1 MPRIGWSLAV
11 AVVLVGLRPLNAAAQ
26 GSSACR
32 PADSVSVRVL
42 AWVRSIVTS
51 TDPGSTQQRTA
62 MQLPQVG
69 ADQIS
74 YVTDM
79 QVCSK
84 AVSPYNANAGYQAT
98 GTGISPRLRP
108 GNCMS

>member
-1 MPRIGWSLAV
+1 MRIPPECLFAGLQGAYEEMDTAV
-11 AVVLVGLRPLNAAAQ
+11 LKAQ
-26 GSSACR
+26 GKPYAA
-32 PADSVSVRVL
+32 PA
-42 AWVRSIVTS
+42 AI
-51 TDPGSTQQRTA
+51 G
-62 MQLPQVG
+62 LPQVG
-69 ADQIS
+69 ADQIT